1 MEGNKPVIPIIS
13 IVGKSDSGKTTL
25 IEKLIP
31 EINQRGYRIATVKH
45 DVHSFEVDMEGKDS
59 WRHRQAGAYC
69 TIISSP
75 EKIAVIRTTDHDAT
89 LEELRDRFLNDI
101 DIIISEGYKN
111 DSAPK
116 IEVFRKEVHQKPLCT
131 KNDNLVAMVTNH
143 PHSRDVPCFD
153 LDDTKSLAD
162 LIEKTFL
169 TARTPQNLRL
179 KVNGR
184 SIPLTAF
191 TESIITRSLRGMI
204 SSLKGCE
211 TPNHIEITIP
221 PR

>member
-1 MEGNKPVIPIIS
+1 VIPIVS

-31 EINQRGYRIATVKH
+31 ELIKRGYKVATVKH
-45 DVHSFEVDMEGKDS
+45 DVHSFEVDKEGKDS

-75 EKIAVIRTTDHDAT
+75 KQIAVIRTTDHDAT
-89 LEELRDRFLNDI
+89 LEEIRERFVDEL

-116 IEVFRKEVHQKPLCT
+116 VEVFRKEVHEETLCT
-131 KNDNLVAMVTNH
+131 PDDNLLALVTNH
-143 PHSRDVPCFD
+143 PFD
-153 LDDTKSLAD
+153 LGVPSLDLNDIEGLAD
-162 LIEKTFL
+162 LLEKTFL
-169 TARTPQNLRL
+169 AAAPAPQSIRL
-179 KVNGR
+179 QVNGR
-184 SIPLTAF
+184 HIPLTSF
-191 TESIITRSLRGMI
+191 TESVITRTVRGMV

-211 TPNHIEITIP
+211 DPEHIELTINP
-221 PR
+221 SP

>member
-1 MEGNKPVIPIIS
+1 VIPIIS

-31 EINQRGYRIATVKH
+31 ELNQRGYRVATVKH
-45 DVHSFEVDMEGKDS
+45 DVHSFEVDKEGKDS

-69 TIISSP
+69 TVISSP

-89 LEELRDRFLNDI
+89 LEELRDRFLADI

-111 DSAPK
+111 DSASK
-116 IEVFRKEVHQKPLCT
+116 IEIFRKEVHQETLCT
-131 KNDNLVAMVTNH
+131 KEDNLVAMVTNH
-143 PHSRDVPCFD
+143 HHSLDVPCFD
-153 LDDTKSLAD
+153 LDDTKGLAD
-162 LIEKTFL
+162 LLEKTFL
-169 TARTPQNLRL
+169 TTRTSQNLGL

-191 TESIITRSLRGMI
+191 TESIITKSLRGMI
-204 SSLKGCE
+204 SSLKGCKD
-211 TPNHIEITIP
+211 PQHIEITIT